1 MCNNLGESQRHAKH
15 KKPVLK
21 GYILYGS
28 TYVTLSKRQNYR
40 MPTKGYECGQSMTL

>member
-1 MCNNLGESQRHAKH
+1 MMDEAMKRYGEGEAMYIAKW

-28 TYVTLSKRQNYR
+28 KH
-40 MPTKGYECGQSMTL
+40 MTF